1 MLLKALTRTRIR
13 RTFYCIAATVLCLSF
28 AVVASP
34 NPSRAASGWTQLRAP
49 NFLFVGDAP
58 VGEMRRLASHLEGLR
73 AFFLHHFPQT
83 TPVHATQTVVVI
95 FKDEKSYEEFKPHI
109 NERSA
114 PGIVGHFQPDA
125 DVNYIAFHV
134 RPTDNR
140 NPAEI
145 AAHELTHLL
154 AREHFERTPAWF
166 DEGFA
171 EYYSTFRQAKFDRA
185 RIGDE
190 IAGRALTL
198 RRAEFLPLA
207 KVLAADRHSP
217 YYTEPEYRSIFY
229 AQSWALV
236 HYLLSDRTGTRAAQL
251 KSYLEMWRAGAEPG
265 EALRR
270 AFNLDNT
277 TLESRLR
284 AYAMSGDY
292 SEQVVNFD
300 AGIEPKIEITSAP
313 LTRAA
318 VLARLGDL
326 LLRAER
332 FDDAESYL
340 KRAVELDAALAP
352 AHVSLG
358 LLRLR
363 QQRFNDARASLAQAI
378 RLDDRDHLAHY
389 YLADALNRDTSD
401 ADASMSGY
409 AERTA
414 LMRRALQRAIAL
426 APNFLNAYR
435 LLAEI
440 EIARGTDSE
449 ETAALLTRALSLAPA
464 HTEFTL
470 LLARLQ
476 MRAEK
481 YTQARLL
488 LARANDSPHAS
499 RLRFIADKLAEDLT
513 ARETAARSRE
523 MLADNTLSEFAWKPA
538 TLPCDLPQPGPYIK
552 KLRFDGAQLCG
563 RLVAVECGEQV
574 LLSIETDERTM
585 KKFHAPALNRVRFV
599 AYTTESRAQTTCGNQ
614 PQAFPVLVT
623 YRTTPNISPGVEG
636 EVIAVEFVPA
646 EWRH

>member
-1 MLLKALTRTRIR
+1 MKPRI
-13 RTFYCIAATVLCLSF
+13 TSYLYIVAAMLCLSL
-28 AVVASP
+28 AVVARPTTHDIVS
-34 NPSRAASGWTQLRAP
+34 SWTQLRSP

-58 VGEMRRLASHLEGLR
+58 EGEMRRLASHLEGLR

-83 TPVHATQTVVVI
+83 TPAHAAQTVVVI
-95 FKDEKSYEEFKPHI
+95 FKDESSYAEFKPLI
-109 NERSA
+109 NERRA
-114 PGIVGHFQPDA
+114 PSVAGHFQPDA
-125 DVNYIAFHV
+125 DVNYIAF
-134 RPTDNR
+134 PITPAAGR

-171 EYYSTFRQAKFDRA
+171 EYYSTFRRVKLNRA

-190 IAGRALTL
+190 IEGRALTL

-207 KVLAADRHSP
+207 KLLAADRYSP
-217 YYTEPEYRSIFY
+217 YYTETHLRSIFY

-236 HYLLSDRTGTRAAQL
+236 HYLLSDRTGTRQAQL
-251 KSYLEMWRAGAEPG
+251 KRYMDLWRAGVESG

-270 AFNLDNT
+270 SFNLDHT

-292 SEQVVNFD
+292 GEQVVGFD
-300 AGIEPKIEITSAP
+300 ASVEPKIEITSTS
-313 LTRAA
+313 LTRAD
-318 VLARLGDL
+318 VLTRLGDL

-363 QQRFNDARASLAQAI
+363 QQRFAEARLSLAQAI
-378 RLDDRDHLAHY
+378 RIDETNHLAHY
-389 YLADALNRDTSD
+389 YFADALNRDTSD

-414 LMRRALQRAIAL
+414 LMRGELQRAIAR

-449 ETAALLTRALSLAPA
+449 ETAALLARALTLAPA
-464 HTEFTL
+464 HAEFTL

-481 YTQARLL
+481 YAEARAS

-523 MLADNTLSEFAWKPA
+523 TLADNTLSEFAWKPA
-538 TLPCDLPQPGPYIK
+538 TLPCDLPQPGPYVK
-552 KLRFDGAQLCG
+552 KLRFDGAQVCG
-563 RLVAVECGEQV
+563 RLVTIECGEQV
-574 LLSIETDERTM
+574 LLSIETDERTL
-585 KKFHAPALNRVRFV
+585 KKFHASALNRVRFV
-599 AYTTESRAQTTCGNQ
+599 AYTTESRAQTTCGEQ
-614 PQAFPVLVT
+614 RQAFPVLVT